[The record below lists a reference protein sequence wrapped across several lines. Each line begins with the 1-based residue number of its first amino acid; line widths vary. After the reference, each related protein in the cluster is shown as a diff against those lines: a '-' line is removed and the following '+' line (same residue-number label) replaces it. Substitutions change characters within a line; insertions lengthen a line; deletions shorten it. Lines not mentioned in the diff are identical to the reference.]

1 MLLKVPRSS
10 ISSQMQI
17 FEKASARE
25 AALFRKL
32 ARALFTA
39 KTETDVADALLAAT
53 CEITPRGGAV
63 YLETERGFRRL
74 AATGTGLAL
83 PSETDK
89 LQRAALT
96 VHRHGTC
103 ALVHD
108 RVDAQSEELLADATS
123 LAGAALDEVA
133 AKTALRARSRS
144 MADKVA
150 ATDERAVALGRAVEA
165 ALLDAIRELLDAE
178 TVTVVP
184 DGECAAPELCIP
196 LRLDGTTIG
205 VLTARPRVS
214 GQLGIEHR
222 RTLERVA
229 PKLAVA

>member
-1 MLLKVPRSS
+1 
-10 ISSQMQI
+10 MQI

-32 ARALFTA
+32 ARTLFTA

-53 CEITPRGGAV
+53 CEVTARGGAV

-74 AATGTGLAL
+74 AATGTGLTL
-83 PSETDK
+83 PSETDR

-96 VHRHGTC
+96 VHRHGAC

-108 RVDAQSEELLADATS
+108 RIDTPSELLLADATS

-133 AKTALRARSRS
+133 AKAALRARSRS
-144 MADKVA
+144 MADRVA
-150 ATDERAVALGRAVEA
+150 ATDERALALAREVES

-178 TVTVVP
+178 AVAILPESDPV
-184 DGECAAPELCIP
+184 DRELCVP
-196 LRLDGTTIG
+196 LRLDGTTVGI
-205 VLTARPRVS
+205 LTARPRVK
-214 GQLGIEHR
+214 GQLGLEHR

-229 PKLAVA
+229 PKLAIAVALARRLSGQ